1 MDATMKKFVP
11 MSQDAQDQM
20 LKEYEMGRKG
30 KKLDGTPKRRFPS
43 CGENIEDNG

>member
-1 MDATMKKFVP
+1 METMKKFVP

-30 KKLDGTPKRRFPS
+30 KKLDGTPKRRLS
-43 CGENIEDNG
+43 MREEEIEAVS